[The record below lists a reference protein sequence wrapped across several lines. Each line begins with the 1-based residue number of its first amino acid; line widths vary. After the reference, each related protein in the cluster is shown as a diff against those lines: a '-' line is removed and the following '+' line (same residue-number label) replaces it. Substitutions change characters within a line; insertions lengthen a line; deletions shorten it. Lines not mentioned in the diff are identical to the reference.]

1 MNKTYYIAVNG
12 LRTGPFTFNEL
23 ENKKIEKDTL
33 IWTEGFENWV
43 KAVEIPELKR
53 FINVEPPPIPNF
65 GSGKNTGPKEP
76 PFSTQQNTS
85 QTCFGY
91 QLASR
96 KERFFAYLTEI
107 LIILTPFVLLIGFD
121 ALFNMSRLSF
131 FGYLKESFLGAVI
144 WAILGA
150 IFYPLWGGNLG
161 HRIFGLKV
169 ISAKTGKDFNKPWNG
184 AIREFLKTFLL
195 AFLLPGLWLLRDPK
209 NQNSYDQILETYVV
223 RKGKYD

>member
-23 ENKKIEKDTL
+23 ENKKIAKDTL

-65 GSGKNTGPKEP
+65 GSGTNTGPKEP
-76 PFSTQQNTS
+76 PFSTPQNTNP
-85 QTCFGY
+85 TCFGY

-96 KERFFAYLTEI
+96 KERFLAFLTET
-107 LIILTPFVLLIGFD
+107 LIILIPYIFFVGWNDIFNVKDDSVAGYIKD
-121 ALFNMSRLSF
+121 AFT
-131 FGYLKESFLGAVI
+131 GAVI
-144 WAILGA
+144 ASFLGA
-150 IFYPLWGGNLG
+150 IFYPFWGGNLG

-184 AIREFLKTFLL
+184 ALREFAKNFLV
-195 AFLLPGLWLLRDPK
+195 AFILPGLWLLRDAK

-223 RKGKYD
+223 RKREI

>member
-65 GSGKNTGPKEP
+65 GSGTNTGPKEP

-96 KERFFAYLTEI
+96 KERFFAYLSET
-107 LIILTPFVLLIGFD
+107 LIILTPIIFFVGLD
-121 ALFNMSRLSF
+121 AFFNVKDPSF
-131 FGYLKESFLGAVI
+131 AKYIKDAFSGAVI
-144 WAILGA
+144 FAFFGA
-150 IFYPLWGGNLG
+150 VFYPLWGGNLG

-223 RKGKYD
+223 RKGNYV